1 MSYYRNNSSGIPLW
15 LLIVLIIVL
24 SFFIEIENNISIENS
39 REKQNMVSIEEGFA
53 YDRDTRI
60 IYRETISGR
69 SKYSSDKAF
78 YSPYLSADGN
88 YYKYIAKEWVEMVDE

>member
-1 MSYYRNNSSGIPLW
+1 MSYYRNSSSGIPLW
-15 LLIVLIIVL
+15 LLIVLIVAL
-24 SFFIEIENNISIENS
+24 FFFCEISNNASIEYS

-69 SKYSSDKAF
+69 SRYSNDKAF

-88 YYKYIAKEWVEMVDE
+88 YYKYIAKEWVKMIDE

>member
-1 MSYYRNNSSGIPLW
+1 MSYYKSRSSGIPFW
-15 LLIVLIIVL
+15 LLIILMIIL
-24 SFFIEIENNISIENS
+24 FFFIEIENDISIENS

-60 IYRETISGR
+60 IYRETISGC

-78 YSPYLSADGN
+78 YSPYLSEDGN
-88 YYKYIAKEWVEMVDE
+88 YYKYIAKEWVEIVDE

>member
-1 MSYYRNNSSGIPLW
+1 MSYYRSSSNGIPLW

-24 SFFIEIENNISIENS
+24 FFFTEIANDVSVENS

-69 SKYSSDKAF
+69 SKYSNDKAF

>member
-1 MSYYRNNSSGIPLW
+1 MSYYRNSSSGIPLW
-15 LLIVLIIVL
+15 LLIILIVVL
-24 SFFIEIENNISIENS
+24 FFFCEIGNNASIENS

-69 SKYSSDKAF
+69 SKYSNDKAF